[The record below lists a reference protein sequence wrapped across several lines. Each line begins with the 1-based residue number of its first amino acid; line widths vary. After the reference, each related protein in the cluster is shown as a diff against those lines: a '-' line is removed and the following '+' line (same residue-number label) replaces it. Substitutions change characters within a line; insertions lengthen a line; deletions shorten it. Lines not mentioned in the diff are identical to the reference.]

1 MDMIGIIST
10 IASLLGTL
18 SIWEIVK
25 YLLNRKTNKRKEEA
39 EADTLEFAVLRD
51 QITFLQEQLR
61 EKEERF
67 ANQTDRL
74 RKIQDE
80 NFKLMREKALL
91 ELALAKAGV
100 NKIEED
106 NNEEN

>member
-39 EADTLEFAVLRD
+39 EADTVEFAVLRD
-51 QITFLQEQLR
+51 GQASQDTRRELQADAR
-61 EKEERF
+61 EGTVGACLGKGWS
-67 ANQTDRL
+67 
-74 RKIQDE
+74 K
-80 NFKLMREKALL
+80 
-91 ELALAKAGV
+91 
-100 NKIEED
+100 
-106 NNEEN
+106 